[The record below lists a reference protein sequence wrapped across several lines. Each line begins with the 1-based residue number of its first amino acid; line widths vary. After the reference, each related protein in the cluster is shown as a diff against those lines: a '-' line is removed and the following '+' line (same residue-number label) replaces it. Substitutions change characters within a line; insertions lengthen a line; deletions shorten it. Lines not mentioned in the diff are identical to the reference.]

1 MTANN
6 TLNVLDNVMMVE
18 ASSKGE
24 REGGTEKERQRE
36 TKGERG
42 ERETESVCV

>member
-1 MTANN
+1 MIANN

-24 REGGTEKERQRE
+24 REGGRERQRE

-42 ERETESVCV
+42 ERETGSVCV

>member
-1 MTANN
+1 MIANN

-24 REGGTEKERQRE
+24 REGGRERQKE
-36 TKGERG
+36 IE
-42 ERETESVCV
+42 CV